1 MDGSIIVWIII
12 AILIAVFLYFWKK
25 QVRERDY
32 HIDCLETNAQVKL
45 LDWKNEQIGN
55 LGNPKV
61 NEKKISFLQGLMD
74 EIERGIYTYGS
85 RDLNGNVSGSPEY
98 YVWRVKYFP
107 ERVKR
112 ALEEGIITQEEH
124 DYLIDGV
131 IDPKV

>member
-1 MDGSIIVWIII
+1 MSSFIGLAVILIPI
-12 AILIAVFLYFWKK
+12 AILCFIMKR

-45 LDWKNEQIGN
+45 LDWENEQIGN
-55 LGNPKV
+55 LDNPKV
-61 NEKKISFLQGLMD
+61 NEEKIKFLQKLMD
-74 EIERGIYTYGS
+74 EIEKGIYKYGS

-107 ERVKR
+107 ERVKK
-112 ALEEGIITQEEH
+112 AFDEGIISQEEYE
-124 DYLIDGV
+124 YLINGV